1 MRFHYVILVCY
12 AARLIHLSSQQEF
25 LTRNGRSFEDD
36 TEDYSQSPEDY
47 YSDDE
52 DATAFP
58 TASGDYGSGSG
69 DGGSEAEYSVSAV
82 TELPKTTFKPVT
94 DTSFVSLDP
103 EDFEIESDYVYDY
116 VDDLFDIVVEDDSWL
131 PDQHGWNFLTVYSRL
146 CIMELD
152 NSYEHVRRT
161 RYTAEEIWALKSK
174 CHTVWGRHYNLSDID
189 FDQCLSYEVQDF
201 QLSPPRDDGRGGRWR
216 LFLRYRCFFLTAA
229 KIAAVLLWYCQV
241 AFLLYDL
248 HTERSRTVYV
258 MWGTS
263 VKHRKY
269 NILTDV
275 DFDKYYAPE
284 YGKVQLGQLFL
295 PDPPR
300 APSVFLKD

>member
-1 MRFHYVILVCY
+1 MKFHYVIFVCY
-12 AARLIHLSSQQEF
+12 ACHLSKLSYEQEF
-25 LTRNGRSFEDD
+25 LTRNGRAFHD
-36 TEDYSQSPEDY
+36 TGEGDLYFSQEDY

-69 DGGSEAEYSVSAV
+69 DDAETV
-82 TELPKTTFKPVT
+82 TNPQPKTTLAPVT

-103 EDFEIESDYVYDY
+103 EDVEIESDYVYDY
-116 VDDLFDIVVEDDSWL
+116 VDDLFDIVVDDDSWL

-216 LFLRYRCFFLTAA
+216 LFLRYRCFFLTTA

-263 VKHRKY
+263 VRHRKY

-284 YGKVQLGQLFL
+284 YGKVQLGQLFV
-295 PDPPR
+295 PEPPGV
-300 APSVFLKD
+300 PSVFLKD